1 MRYFATLLAALL
13 MFAAT
18 GVNAQSERTY
28 TEGSVMQ
35 VTSVRVHDGQWD
47 NYLAYLKADYKPV
60 MEEQK
65 KAGIILNYW
74 VHSAQ
79 ARTSSDP
86 NLYLVTEYPN
96 MASFDGLMDKT
107 EPLAQKVTGQ
117 DRAAGQKASA
127 GRATMR
133 EILGSE
139 RIRELKLK

>member
-1 MRYFATLLAALL
+1 MKRFATLLAALL
-13 MFAAT
+13 LLAT
-18 GVNAQSERTY
+18 TAVNAQNDRAY
-28 TEGSVMQ
+28 TEGSVLQ

-47 NYLAYLKADYKPV
+47 NYLTYLKADYKPI

-74 VHSAQ
+74 VHAAQ
-79 ARTSSDP
+79 PRTPTEP
-86 NLYLVTEYPN
+86 NLYLVMEYPN

-107 EPLAQKVTGQ
+107 EPLSQKVSGQ
-117 DRAAGQKASA
+117 NRAESQKASA
-127 GRATMR
+127 DRGKMR